1 MTFSKSMFVGIL
13 AVSVLTACG
22 GGDTPDS
29 DAPENI
35 VEIPEL
41 NTESSSNVEATPV
54 AAPAETEAT
63 ENPFSALPAPY
74 NEANYSRGRST
85 FKLCQSCHTLTEGG
99 PNLVGP
105 NLYGLF
111 GRQVGSVEGFSYS
124 SAVQG
129 ADFTWSPE
137 KLNEWLTSPRDFLPG
152 NNMSFAG
159 VRKPSDRD
167 NVIAYIMLETGYAPV
182 E

>member
-1 MTFSKSMFVGIL
+1 MTFLKSLIVSTA
-13 AVSVLTACG
+13 AVFALSACG
-22 GGDTPDS
+22 GEET
-29 DAPENI
+29 APAAPSENT
-35 VEIPEL
+35 VEKPEVT
-41 NTESSSNVEATPV
+41 TESSPVVEA
-54 AAPAETEAT
+54 ASAETEAAD
-63 ENPFSALPAPY
+63 NPFAALPAPY

-85 FKLCQSCHTLTEGG
+85 FKLCQSCHTLTQGG

-111 GRQVGSVEGFSYS
+111 GRDIGTVEGFSYS
-124 SAVQG
+124 SAVQD

-159 VRKPSDRD
+159 VRKPADRD
-167 NVIAYIMLETGYAPV
+167 NVIAYIMLETGYDASA